1 VRGRFEAALPQVAE
15 LARGALRAEED
26 DLVFFFVVVARDK
39 VGLPAASLRIGRTP
53 AFAADEPGGKH
64 GNDDAA
70 ARRRPKVA
78 GQDMAFGDGARRTC
92 EHLFVTS
99 QGSASGR
106 FQRACDRG
114 QVQQAEMAAREM
126 GRLSLIHALSLVTLY
141 ARTGSP
147 KFEPAAVRW
156 LARLALE
163 GREIRLNELQLAAA
177 ALACLRG
184 RKHERAEKTL
194 LRLL

>member
-1 VRGRFEAALPQVAE
+1 
-15 LARGALRAEED
+15 
-26 DLVFFFVVVARDK
+26 
-39 VGLPAASLRIGRTP
+39 
-53 AFAADEPGGKH
+53 
-64 GNDDAA
+64 
-70 ARRRPKVA
+70 
-78 GQDMAFGDGARRTC
+78 
-92 EHLFVTS
+92 LFVTS

-114 QVQQAEMAAREM
+114 HVEQAEMAAREM
-126 GRLSLIHALSLVTLY
+126 GRLSLIHALSLVVFY

-163 GREIRLNELQLAAA
+163 RAEVRLSELQLAAA
-177 ALACLRG
+177 ALACLRS
-184 RKHERAEKTL
+184 RRHEPAEKTL